1 MPSAYIPS
9 TRPKYQKLPGSD
21 LRQVNCKLR
30 PDAWAALLRVKAAT
44 GHKGSVGAFMR
55 SLVVSALKE
64 AEEGQS

>member
-44 GHKGSVGAFMR
+44 GHKGSVGAFTR
-55 SLVVSALKE
+55 LLLTEALLK
-64 AEEGQS
+64 AEEAQS

>member
-9 TRPKYQKLPGSD
+9 TRPKYEPLPGSD
-21 LRQVNCKLR
+21 LRQINIKVR
-30 PDAWAALLRVKAAT
+30 PDAWSALLRVKAAS

-55 SLVVSALKE
+55 CLVTAALKE